1 MNHYDDEHQDN
12 SPPLGSLIAHFPAI
26 IREKWIFIFC
36 PAVFFMCAGAAVA
49 FVLPEVYRSSAVLLV
64 ESPELSGDVLGLD
77 ADRVDR
83 RIEIVRQQILSRSSL
98 AELVEKHDLYP
109 DKRKDAYLT
118 DAVEEMRRAIRMET
132 VSRNDQRSAREGSST
147 MIIELG
153 FDYGEAT
160 KAQAVMQD
168 ITEQILAFDAS
179 QSSEQASNTV
189 EFLTE
194 QAAAIQSQMDEVAAE
209 IRSIIVSN
217 GLSLSSPGMLPLHD
231 SSGSYDI
238 QIIALQ
244 RDNSLLR
251 AQRAAEQT
259 SAERDPIVSAAEADL
274 AAAQAKY
281 TDNHPD
287 IALAKRRLKEARQ
300 LAANKQ
306 EQLPND
312 TIDQQIAA
320 NNAQIDALRSMKAE
334 DALRRNRAQS
344 AMARSPFIQEQI
356 AQKQQRLELFNR
368 QYEAVTERLR
378 QAEATAKAES
388 AQMGERLSVI
398 EPPSY
403 PRASISPNRL
413 LFIAG
418 GLAGGLGLGLFLV
431 LALEL
436 FLRPIRDPDDILA
449 VTGMAALG
457 SIPTIKSEGEDEA
470 KSWLLRRSLGRFAR
484 REEGV

>member
-1 MNHYDDEHQDN
+1 MTRDDDEREDN

-26 IREKWIFIFC
+26 IREKWLLIVC
-36 PAVFFMCAGAAVA
+36 PAVFFMCIGVAAA
-49 FVLPEVYRSSAVLLV
+49 FILPEVYRSSAVLLV

-83 RIEIVRQQILSRSSL
+83 RIEIVRQQILSRSRL
-98 AELVEKHDLYP
+98 VELVEKHDLYP

-118 DAVEEMRRAIRMET
+118 DAVEEMRQAIRMET
-132 VSRNDQRSAREGSST
+132 VSRIDQRSAREGSST
-147 MIIELG
+147 MTIELG
-153 FDYGEAT
+153 FDYGEAA

-168 ITEQILAFDAS
+168 ITGQILTFDAS

-194 QAAAIQSQMDEVAAE
+194 QAASIQSQMDEVAAE
-209 IRSIIVSN
+209 IRSITVSN
-217 GLSLSSPGMLPLHD
+217 GLSLSSPGMLSLND

-287 IALAKRRLKEARQ
+287 IALAKRRLREARQ

-320 NNAQIDALRSMKAE
+320 NNAQIDALRSMKAQE
-334 DALRRNRAQS
+334 ASRRNRAQS

-378 QAEATAKAES
+378 QAQATAKAES

-398 EPPSY
+398 EAPSY
-403 PRASISPNRL
+403 PRAPISPNRP

-418 GLAGGLGLGLFLV
+418 GLVAGLGLGLFLV

-449 VTGMAALG
+449 VTGVAALG
-457 SIPTIKSEGEDEA
+457 SIPTIKSEGKDET
-470 KSWLLRRSLGRFAR
+470 KSWLSRQSLGRFAR
-484 REEGV
+484 R

>member
-1 MNHYDDEHQDN
+1 MTRDDDEREDN

-26 IREKWIFIFC
+26 IREKWVLIVC
-36 PAVFFMCAGAAVA
+36 PAVFFMCIGVAAA
-49 FVLPEVYRSSAVLLV
+49 FILPEVYRSSAVLLV

-83 RIEIVRQQILSRSSL
+83 RIEIVRQQILSRSRL
-98 AELVEKHDLYP
+98 VELVEKHDLYP

-118 DAVEEMRRAIRMET
+118 DAVEEMRQAIRMET
-132 VSRNDQRSAREGSST
+132 VSRIDQRSAREGSST
-147 MIIELG
+147 MTIELG
-153 FDYGEAT
+153 FDYGEAA

-168 ITEQILAFDAS
+168 ITGQILTFDAS

-194 QAAAIQSQMDEVAAE
+194 QAASIQSQMDEVAAE
-209 IRSIIVSN
+209 IRSITVSN
-217 GLSLSSPGMLPLHD
+217 GLSLSSPGMLSLND

-287 IALAKRRLKEARQ
+287 IALARRRLKEARQ

-320 NNAQIDALRSMKAE
+320 NDAQIDALRSMKAQE
-334 DALRRNRAQS
+334 ASRRNRAQS

-378 QAEATAKAES
+378 QAQATAKAES

-398 EPPSY
+398 EAPSF
-403 PRASISPNRL
+403 PRAPISPNRP

-418 GLAGGLGLGLFLV
+418 GLAAGLGLGLFLV

-449 VTGMAALG
+449 VTGVAALG
-457 SIPTIKSEGEDEA
+457 SIPTIRSEGEDET
-470 KSWLLRRSLGRFAR
+470 KSWLSRQSLGRFAR
-484 REEGV
+484 R

>member
-1 MNHYDDEHQDN
+1 MTRDDDEREDN

-26 IREKWIFIFC
+26 IREKWVLIVC
-36 PAVFFMCAGAAVA
+36 PAVFFMCIGIAAA
-49 FVLPEVYRSSAVLLV
+49 FILPEVYRSSAVLLV

-83 RIEIVRQQILSRSSL
+83 RIEIVRQQILSRSRL
-98 AELVEKHDLYP
+98 VELVEKHDLYP

-118 DAVEEMRRAIRMET
+118 DAVEEMRQAIRMET
-132 VSRNDQRSAREGSST
+132 VSRIDQRSAREGSST
-147 MIIELG
+147 MTIELG
-153 FDYGEAT
+153 FDYGEAA

-168 ITEQILAFDAS
+168 ITGQILTFDAS

-194 QAAAIQSQMDEVAAE
+194 QAASIQSQMDEVAAE
-209 IRSIIVSN
+209 IRSITVSN
-217 GLSLSSPGMLPLHD
+217 GLSLSSPGMLSLND

-259 SAERDPIVSAAEADL
+259 SAERDPMVSAAEADL

-287 IALAKRRLKEARQ
+287 IALARRRLKEARQ

-320 NNAQIDALRSMKAE
+320 NDAQIDALRSMKAQE
-334 DALRRNRAQS
+334 ASRRNRAQS

-378 QAEATAKAES
+378 QAQATAKAES

-398 EPPSY
+398 EAPSF
-403 PRASISPNRL
+403 PRAPISPNRP

-418 GLAGGLGLGLFLV
+418 GLAAGLGLGLFLV

-449 VTGMAALG
+449 VTGVAALG
-457 SIPTIKSEGEDEA
+457 SIPTIRSEGEDET
-470 KSWLLRRSLGRFAR
+470 KSWLSRQSLGRFAR
-484 REEGV
+484 R